1 MTKTRCTGIS
11 SLVLAVCATLAGCNQ
26 PQAAQPAAAAAAAPA
41 LPPIDQA
48 NLCEVKGWQHDVV
61 AQSCKPG
68 QKLLYLPDS
77 WGNEQ
82 LPVVFAAV
90 NCDMRFNVTI
100 TKGAV
105 ACIYTPITPAN
116 AQQPQQKAS

>member
-1 MTKTRCTGIS
+1 MTTPTLRLSALTLLLAIS
-11 SLVLAVCATLAGCNQ
+11 ATLAGCNQ
-26 PQAAQPAAAAAAAPA
+26 PQAAQAAQAAAAPA
-41 LPPIDQA
+41 LPAIDQA

-68 QKLLYLPDS
+68 QKVIYLPDS

-82 LPVVFAAV
+82 LPVIFAAV
-90 NCDMRFNVTI
+90 NCDMRYSVTI

-105 ACIYTPITPAN
+105 ACIYSPMTPA
-116 AQQPQQKAS
+116 KTS